1 MLNLVKLNLIVLLT
15 ASFCFGQQA
24 RKIAPSA
31 PIKPTAIVRATP
43 KATPAKAAPLR
54 QTAIDK
60 TSYRAMPTKA
70 ARVAPARAL
79 PGRYRQSAY
88 RAPVRPVRAV
98 YIQSPSN
105 DRYREIQQALAD
117 KGYYTAEVTGAW
129 DSASVESLNRF
140 KTDQK
145 LRADGKL
152 CSLSLIALGLG
163 PKYEAINVEQ
173 LPAAP
178 ISTDQR

>member
-1 MLNLVKLNLIVLLT
+1 MLNLVKLNLIVLIT
-15 ASFCFGQQA
+15 GSFCFGQQA
-24 RKIAPSA
+24 HKIAPSK
-31 PIKPTAIVRATP
+31 PIKATAFVRAMP
-43 KATPAKAAPLR
+43 KATPAKAAPVR
-54 QTAIDK
+54 QTAIVK
-60 TSYRAMPTKA
+60 TSYRALPTKP
-70 ARVAPARAL
+70 ARIAPARPL
-79 PGRYRQSAY
+79 PGRYRQPAHST
-88 RAPVRPVRAV
+88 PVRPRAV
-98 YIQSPSN
+98 YIQSPSA

-117 KGYYTAEVTGAW
+117 KGYYTAEVTGSW
-129 DSASVESLNRF
+129 DAASIESLNRF

-178 ISTDQR
+178 ISADRQ